1 MRADMTDIVKPFK
14 ITRTTTE
21 PDGNTGVWF
30 WAQKTTYEGEATKV
44 AKIATYI
51 SVEPEADIDAA
62 VYAFLQTG
70 DWV

>member
-1 MRADMTDIVKPFK
+1 MTDIVKPFK
-14 ITRTTTE
+14 VTRTTTE

-30 WAQKTTYEGEATKV
+30 WAQKTTYGEWTKGDTTNV

>member
-1 MRADMTDIVKPFK
+1 MTDIVKPFK

-30 WAQKTTYEGEATKV
+30 WAQKTTYKDDKTNV
-44 AKIATYI
+44 ARMATYI
-51 SVEPEADIDAA
+51 SVAPGADLDAA